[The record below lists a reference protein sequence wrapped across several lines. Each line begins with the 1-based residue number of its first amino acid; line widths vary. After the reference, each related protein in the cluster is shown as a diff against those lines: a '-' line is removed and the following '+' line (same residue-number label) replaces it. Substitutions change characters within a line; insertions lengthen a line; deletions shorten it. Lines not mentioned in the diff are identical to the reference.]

1 MNNLNLKNHKLKNQK
16 EEGTFFSYIIYLY
29 SFINAYT
36 NRKKK
41 VTNDGVEQIDIKAKT
56 KVNDDIKGNNM
67 NVIAEDDFSEQDI
80 SNILSKAKVTD
91 ISLDDDLELLNLD
104 EDLAKLEANLGK
116 LGNFDFEL
124 DDDSLKDIFGD
135 ISPTEIEAES
145 EGDLDSTLRDI
156 ESGKF
161 DINSFMKDEDVITD
175 KIPDIA
181 IIDDKSKNRKKKR
194 GDDDIIEP
202 PPLEEFKRLMESL
215 GPDSM
220 FDEESALKS
229 KALEEVNSN
238 VEDEVY
244 ELSEEEKIWHP
255 NVYSGGQPT
264 HRITE
269 ELKAANPDLE
279 ETYNYIN
286 YHHEKPAVFRLLVV
300 AAVTN
305 SSINTTAIELV
316 DKVFAYIK
324 NGTEND
330 ERIEYQTIIMQDEDD
345 KDGIFKPLE
354 NNLQMWVESYNCYHL
369 IDGYAMKEAF
379 GGIMPNII
387 LSPKNLDAIVDQ
399 VKWALLEDSS
409 GGVML
414 SPRLRRI
421 RFRGGA
427 QEMIFG
433 YNLEELDSE
442 YSVVSVR

>member
-1 MNNLNLKNHKLKNQK
+1 VNDDQI
-16 EEGTFFSYIIYLY
+16 E
-29 SFINAYT
+29 
-36 NRKKK
+36 
-41 VTNDGVEQIDIKAKT
+41 VTSSKAKT
-56 KVNDDIKGNNM
+56 KITNNNDINNDITMNN
-67 NVIAEDDFSEQDI
+67 NVDDDFSEQDI

-91 ISLDDDLELLNLD
+91 ASLDDLELLNLD
-104 EDLAKLEANLGK
+104 DDLAKLEANLGK
-116 LGNFDFEL
+116 LGNFDFEM
-124 DDDSLKDIFGD
+124 DDDSLQDIFGD
-135 ISPTEIEAES
+135 ISPTEMESES
-145 EGDLDSTLRDI
+145 EGDLDSALRDI

-161 DINSFMKDEDVITD
+161 DINTFMKDDDVISD
-175 KIPDIA
+175 KIPDVDA
-181 IIDDKSKNRKKKR
+181 SIINGIDKSKARKKKSKGKD
-194 GDDDIIEP
+194 GDDDGIIEP

-220 FDEESALKS
+220 FDEESAYKS
-229 KALEEVNSN
+229 KALEEINTN
-238 VEDEVY
+238 VENEVY
-244 ELSEEEKIWHP
+244 DLSPEETLWHP
-255 NVYSGGQPT
+255 NIYTGGEPT
-264 HRITE
+264 HKITE
-269 ELKAANPDLE
+269 KLKATDADLE
-279 ETYNYIN
+279 ERYNYIN
-286 YHHEKPAVFRLLVV
+286 YHHEKPTEFRLLIV

-305 SSINTTAIELV
+305 SSVNTTAIEMV
-316 DKVFAYIK
+316 DQVFAYIK

-330 ERIEYQTIIMQDEDD
+330 ERIEYQTIIMRDEDD

-354 NNLQMWVESYNCYHL
+354 NNLQMWIESYNCYHL

-379 GGIMPNII
+379 GGLMPNII
-387 LSPKNLDAIVDQ
+387 LSPKNLEAIVDQ

>member
-1 MNNLNLKNHKLKNQK
+1 VNDDQI
-16 EEGTFFSYIIYLY
+16 E
-29 SFINAYT
+29 
-36 NRKKK
+36 
-41 VTNDGVEQIDIKAKT
+41 VTSSKAKT
-56 KVNDDIKGNNM
+56 KITNNNNNDINNDITMNN
-67 NVIAEDDFSEQDI
+67 NVDDDFSEQDI

-91 ISLDDDLELLNLD
+91 ATLDDLELLNLD
-104 EDLAKLEANLGK
+104 DDLAKLEANLGK
-116 LGNFDFEL
+116 LGNFDFEM
-124 DDDSLKDIFGD
+124 DDDSLQDIFGD
-135 ISPTEIEAES
+135 ISPTEMESES
-145 EGDLDSTLRDI
+145 EGDLDSALRDI

-161 DINSFMKDEDVITD
+161 DINTFMKDDDVISD
-175 KIPDIA
+175 KIPDVDA
-181 IIDDKSKNRKKKR
+181 SIINDIDKSKARKKKSKGKD
-194 GDDDIIEP
+194 GDDDGIIEP

-220 FDEESALKS
+220 FDEESAYKS
-229 KALEEVNSN
+229 KALEEINTN
-238 VEDEVY
+238 IENKVY
-244 ELSEEEKIWHP
+244 DLSPEESLWHP
-255 NVYSGGQPT
+255 NIYTGGEPT
-264 HRITE
+264 HKITE
-269 ELKAANPDLE
+269 KLKATDADLE
-279 ETYNYIN
+279 ERYNYIN
-286 YHHEKPAVFRLLVV
+286 YHHEKPTEFRLLIV

-305 SSINTTAIELV
+305 SSVNTTAIEMV
-316 DKVFAYIK
+316 DQVFAYIK

-330 ERIEYQTIIMQDEDD
+330 ERIEYQTIIMRDEDD

-354 NNLQMWVESYNCYHL
+354 NNLQMWIESYNCYHL

-379 GGIMPNII
+379 GGLMPNII
-387 LSPKNLDAIVDQ
+387 LNPKNLEAIVDQ